1 MKILFVI
8 KICFIILQSTVN
20 INKMHIKNASQ
31 YYLKNTNRT
40 TNNHPNLMKT
50 WIEIVSD
57 PLNNFT

>member
-20 INKMHIKNASQ
+20 INKMHINNASQ
-31 YYLKNTNRT
+31 DYLKNTNIT

-50 WIEIVSD
+50 
-57 PLNNFT
+57 

>member
-20 INKMHIKNASQ
+20 KQNAYKNASQ

>member
-40 TNNHPNLMKT
+40 TNNHPNLIKT
-50 WIEIVSD
+50 
-57 PLNNFT
+57 